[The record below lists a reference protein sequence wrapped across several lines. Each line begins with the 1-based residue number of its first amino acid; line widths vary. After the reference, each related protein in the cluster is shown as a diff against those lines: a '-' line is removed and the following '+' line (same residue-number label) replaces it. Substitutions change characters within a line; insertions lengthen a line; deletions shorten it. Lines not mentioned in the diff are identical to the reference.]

1 MAEIEY
7 YTRYLLAAL
16 AIAVLLNCAISLL
29 RLRPKKKV
37 YALFRD
43 LATNAEYEMTCYETS
58 VGRARNTDI
67 RFKLPSV
74 SRAHAVV
81 ALRKDGFYI
90 FDTESK
96 QGVYVNGEKIDKKA
110 RLSHGDTVAFGMEI
124 MKFYVASEAAGD
136 IKDIENLAPE
146 QKNYTLTDIMTANE
160 FPLEGDYVT
169 VGREAGSNI
178 EISAPNISRKQA
190 VLTNESGV
198 WYLHNLSRTTPTLLN
213 GQPAVKPIPLREGD
227 VIKFG
232 DFAFMFGEK
241 EE

>member
-7 YTRYLLAAL
+7 YTRYLLSAF
-16 AIAVLLNCAISLL
+16 AIAVLINCAISLL

-43 LATNAEYEMTCYETS
+43 LATNKEYEMTCYETS

-110 RLSHGDTVAFGMEI
+110 KLSHGDTVAFGMAI
-124 MKFYVASEAAGD
+124 MKFYIGSEAAGD
-136 IKDIENLAPE
+136 IKDTENLAPE
-146 QKNYTLTDIMTANE
+146 QKAYTLTDIVSAAE

-190 VLTNESGV
+190 VLTNENGI
-198 WYLHNLSRTTPTLLN
+198 WYLHNLSRTTHTLLN
-213 GQPAVKPIPLREGD
+213 GQPSVKPTVLRAGD

-232 DFAFMFGEK
+232 DFAFMFDEK
-241 EE
+241 EQ

>member
-7 YTRYLLAAL
+7 YTRYLLCAL
-16 AIAVLLNCAISLL
+16 AIAVLINCAISLL

-37 YALFRD
+37 YAVFRD
-43 LATNAEYEMTCYETS
+43 LATNEEYEMTCYETS

-81 ALRKDGFYI
+81 ALRKDGFYV
-90 FDTESK
+90 FDTDSK

-110 RLSHGDTVAFGMEI
+110 KLSHGDTIAFGMAI
-124 MKFYVASEAAGD
+124 MKFYVAHEATGD
-136 IKDIENLAPE
+136 IKNTENLTPV
-146 QKNYTLTDIMTANE
+146 QKDYTLTDIVSGGE
-160 FPLEGDYVT
+160 FSLEGDYAT

-178 EISAPNISRKQA
+178 EITAPNISRKQA
-190 VLTNESGV
+190 VFTNENGV
-198 WYLHNLSRTTPTLLN
+198 WYIHNLSRTTPTLLN
-213 GQPAVKPIPLREGD
+213 GEVLMKPTALNAGD

-232 DFAFMFGEK
+232 DFAFLFEEK
-241 EE
+241 E

>member
-7 YTRYLLAAL
+7 YTRYLLSAF
-16 AIAVLLNCAISLL
+16 AIAVLINCAVSLL

-43 LATNAEYEMTCYETS
+43 LVNNKEYEMTCYETS

-74 SRAHAVV
+74 SRAHAVI

-110 RLSHGDTVAFGMEI
+110 KLSHGDTVAFGMEI
-124 MKFYVASEAAGD
+124 MKFYIASEAADD
-136 IKDIENLAPE
+136 IKNTKNTAPVYR
-146 QKNYTLTDIMTANE
+146 QYTLTDIVSADE
-160 FPLEGDYVT
+160 FLLEGDYVT

-178 EISAPNISRKQA
+178 EISAPNVSRKQA
-190 VLTNESGV
+190 VLTNEDGT

-213 GQPAVKPIPLREGD
+213 GQTVVKPMSMRVGD
-227 VIKFG
+227 VIKFA
-232 DFAFMFGEK
+232 DFAFIFDEK
-241 EE
+241 E

>member
-7 YTRYLLAAL
+7 YTRYLLCAF
-16 AIAVLLNCAISLL
+16 AIAVLINCAISLL
-29 RLRPKKKV
+29 RLKPKKKV
-37 YALFRD
+37 YAIFRD
-43 LATNAEYEMTCYETS
+43 LATNEEYEMTCYETS

-74 SRAHAVV
+74 SRSHAVV

-110 RLSHGDTVAFGMEI
+110 KLSHGDTIAFGMAI
-124 MKFYVASEAAGD
+124 MKFYIARETEGD
-136 IKDIENLAPE
+136 IKNTKSSAPVQRE
-146 QKNYTLTDIMTANE
+146 YTLTDIGTAAE
-160 FPLEGDYVT
+160 FLLEGDYAT

-190 VLTNESGV
+190 VFTNEKGI
-198 WYLHNLSRTTPTLLN
+198 WYIHNLSRTTPTLLN
-213 GQPAVKPIPLREGD
+213 GEILMKPTALKIGD

-232 DFAFMFGEK
+232 DFAFLFGEK
-241 EE
+241 E

>member
-7 YTRYLLAAL
+7 YTRYLLSAF
-16 AIAVLLNCAISLL
+16 AIAVLINCAVSLL

-43 LATNAEYEMTCYETS
+43 LVNNKEYEMTCYETS

-74 SRAHAVV
+74 SRAHAVI

-96 QGVYVNGEKIDKKA
+96 QGIYVNGEKIDRKA
-110 RLSHGDTVAFGMEI
+110 KLSHGDTVAFGMEI
-124 MKFYVASEAAGD
+124 MKFYIASEAADD
-136 IKDIENLAPE
+136 IKNTENTAPVYR
-146 QKNYTLTDIMTANE
+146 QYTLTDIVSADE
-160 FPLEGDYVT
+160 FFLEGDYAT
-169 VGREAGSNI
+169 VGRETGSNI
-178 EISAPNISRKQA
+178 EISAPNVSRKQA
-190 VLTNESGV
+190 VLTNEGGT

-213 GQPAVKPIPLREGD
+213 GQTVVKPMPLRVGD
-227 VIKFG
+227 VIKFA
-232 DFAFMFGEK
+232 DFAFMFDEK
-241 EE
+241 E

>member
-7 YTRYLLAAL
+7 YTRYLLSAL
-16 AIAVLLNCAISLL
+16 AIAVLINCAISLL
-29 RLRPKKKV
+29 RLRPKKKT
-37 YALFRD
+37 YAIFRN
-43 LATNAEYEMTCYETS
+43 LATNEEYPITCYETAI
-58 VGRARNTDI
+58 GRARNTDI
-67 RFKLPSV
+67 RLKLPSV

-110 RLSHGDTVAFGMEI
+110 KLSHGDTVAFGMEI

-136 IKDIENLAPE
+136 IKNTEDIEPE
-146 QKNYTLTDIMTANE
+146 YKNYVLTDIVSGNE
-160 FPLEGDYVT
+160 FLLEGDYAT

-178 EISAPNISRKQA
+178 EISAPNISRRQA
-190 VLTNESGV
+190 VLTNENGI
-198 WYLHNLSRTTPTLLN
+198 WYLHNLSKNVPTLLN
-213 GQPAVKPIPLREGD
+213 GQAVTKPLPLREGD

-232 DFAFMFGEK
+232 DFAFLFGE

>member
-7 YTRYLLAAL
+7 YTRYLLSAF
-16 AIAVLLNCAISLL
+16 AIAVLINCAISLL

-43 LATNAEYEMTCYETS
+43 LATNEEYEMTCYETS

-90 FDTESK
+90 FDTESR
-96 QGVYVNGEKIDKKA
+96 QGIYVNGEKIEKSAK
-110 RLSHGDTVAFGMEI
+110 LSHGDTVAFGMAI
-124 MKFYVASEAAGD
+124 MKFYIGSEATGD
-136 IKDIENLAPE
+136 IKNDTAEYKE
-146 QKNYTLTDIMTANE
+146 YSLTDIVDGSE
-160 FPLEGDYVT
+160 FSLEGDYAT
-169 VGREAGSNI
+169 VGREEGSNI
-178 EISAPNISRKQA
+178 EISAPNISRRQA
-190 VLTNESGV
+190 VLTNENGT
-198 WYLHNLSRTTPTLLN
+198 WYIHNLSRNVPTLLN
-213 GQPAVKPIPLREGD
+213 GQAVSKPLPLKVGD

-232 DFAFMFGEK
+232 DFAFMFDER
-241 EE
+241 E